1 MALQGAHAQLCLGVS
16 LPSKQD
22 ISSTFLAALLC
33 TLNRLTL
40 FLLTAWKALPGQK
53 ENVLFLKFLYHFSLK
68 VFFSV
73 MFFFLKTDMLGLYL
87 SL

>member
-22 ISSTFLAALLC
+22 IPSTFLAALQC

-53 ENVLFLKFLYHFSLK
+53 ENAIFQKFLYCFSLK
-68 VFFSV
+68 CFSQSI
-73 MFFFLKTDMLGLYL
+73 FLIKKLICWVYT
-87 SL
+87 